1 MDDKLN
7 LLDPNIPL
15 SERYDSYLKWESQN
29 STISIQVIAQN
40 LGIREAH
47 VEVYFDLGKLEDEEF
62 NAIDSC
68 KIPID
73 HLFLII
79 KEDKEKRLELY
90 KNYTTI
96 INGTSE
102 PVKAIRNYIDGDNE
116 PLFKQLLHNISPEAY
131 FSISSYLKQ
140 RDIQSGTIIK
150 GFRNCLIQ
158 VGNRV
163 RKGEEISDKQIDWIV
178 KAISHSEVETL
189 NVFSNDIL
197 KTDYPDDYEI
207 FQKIIIEIL
216 KTK

>member
-1 MDDKLN
+1 MEDKLN

-15 SERYDSYLKWESQN
+15 SERYDSYLEWETQN

-47 VEVYFDLGKLEDEEF
+47 VEVYFDLGKLDEEEF
-62 NAIDSC
+62 NTIDDS

-79 KEDKEKRLELY
+79 KEDKQKRIELY
-90 KNYTTI
+90 NNYKI
-96 INGTSE
+96 IVNDTKE
-102 PVKAIRNYIDGDNE
+102 PIKAIRNYIDGDNE
-116 PLFKQLLHNISPEAY
+116 PLFKKMLHNVSPNAY
-131 FSISSYLKQ
+131 YSVSSYLKQ

-150 GFRNCLIQ
+150 GFRGCLIN

-163 RKGEEISDKQIDWIV
+163 KNGDVISDKQIDWIV
-178 KAISHSEVETL
+178 KAIAHSEVESL

-197 KTDYPDDYEI
+197 KNDLPDDYEI
-207 FQKIIIEIL
+207 FRKIITEIS
-216 KTK
+216 KIK